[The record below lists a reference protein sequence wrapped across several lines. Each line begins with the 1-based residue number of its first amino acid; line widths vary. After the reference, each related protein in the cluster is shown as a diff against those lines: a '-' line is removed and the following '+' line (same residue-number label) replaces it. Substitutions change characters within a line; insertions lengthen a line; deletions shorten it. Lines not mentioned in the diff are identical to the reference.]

1 MGIAPYKYFTY
12 DGKSS
17 RDYDVYL
24 TGEGVFNAPERAVN
38 MVEIPGRNGD
48 YALDQGKFNNISVTY
63 KAGIVDYSESDFADK
78 VSAVRN
84 WLCSKVGYKR
94 LSDDYNPNEYRMAVY
109 KSGVEIDH
117 VDLKT
122 GEFEITFD
130 CKPQRWLT
138 SGETETAVANNG
150 TLDNPTLFDASP
162 LLAVKGYGNIAFNG
176 YSIDIENVPIGEIV
190 LVEGQSYSDGASI
203 TLDLSN
209 ANTGDDIV
217 IDITR
222 LVEQV
227 GVQKSGSYTVSHISD
242 SITDSNSNFSTY
254 FSSAKPSIAG
264 GYTKYKATYYT
275 NVNPL
280 IFKKGTSST
289 ISNSISGS
297 TTINWGGTSITL
309 TISGTQNVVYDGNA
323 TITVSCSYTIS
334 NISGYST
341 VFTAQYYQGVTIT
354 VDSTV
359 SAITDTVYIDCDIGE
374 CWTVRNSE
382 IVSLNGNIDLGS
394 DLPLLATGINTFTYD
409 NTITSFK
416 VTPNWWKV

>member
-1 MGIAPYKYFTY
+1 MGLRTFTFA
-12 DGKSS
+12 GTSS
-17 RDYDVYL
+17 SAYSMFITEAATYNV
-24 TGEGVFNAPERAVN
+24 PERAVE
-38 MVEIPGRNGD
+38 MMEVPGRNGA
-48 YALDQGKFNNISVTY
+48 YALDLGRFENVEVTY
-63 KAGIVDYSESDFADK
+63 HVVVHKDTNANFQTELSD
-78 VSAVRN
+78 VRN
-84 WLCSKVGYKR
+84 WLASKVGYQR
-94 LSDDYNPNEYRMAVY
+94 LTDDYNSNVYRMAIFKGGLDTDETFVN
-109 KSGVEIDH
+109 GA
-117 VDLKT
+117 
-122 GEFEITFD
+122 EFDIVFE

-138 SGETETAVANNG
+138 SGETAVSVADGG

-190 LVEGQSYSDGASI
+190 LVENQSYSDGASI

-227 GVQKSGSYTVSHISD
+227 DVQKSGSYTVSHVSD

-254 FSSAKPSIAG
+254 FSSAKPSISG

-289 ISNSISGS
+289 ISNSLSGS

-334 NISGYST
+334 SISGYST
-341 VFTAQYYQGVTIT
+341 VFAAMYYQGVTIT

-359 SAITDTVYIDCDIGE
+359 SLITDTVYIDCDIGE

-394 DLPLLATGINTFTYD
+394 DLPLLATGTNTFTYD